1 MERKKEA
8 GILITLGGGICWG
21 ISGCFGQFLF
31 VEKNITAEWLVAIR
45 LIFAGALLIMM
56 GFAIQ
61 KGKMLEVF
69 KNKAD
74 TKQLLIFSLLG
85 MLMCQYT
92 YFAAIQHSNAGTA
105 TVLQFLNPLI
115 ILAVVCVKGRRLPS
129 RVELWAIMA
138 ALLGTFL
145 LSTRGDIYNMS
156 LTGTALFFGLSSA
169 LGAAL
174 YSLLSGGLM
183 RKYGVYVVVGYGMLF
198 AGVIMVPFVRPW
210 NYPILWDTGTILGVL
225 GVVVIG
231 TAVAFSLF
239 LKGVSLVGPFMGSL
253 LGSIEPVTAIV
264 VSVLFLGSVFHPVE
278 LVGFILILGTVLG
291 LSFYSRK
298 EENVRSQ
305 DLEA

>member
-1 MERKKEA
+1 MERRKEA

-56 GFAIQ
+56 GFVIQ

-129 RVELWAIMA
+129 RVELWAIIA

-183 RKYGVYVVVGYGMLF
+183 KKYGVYVVVGYGMLF
-198 AGVIMVPFVRPW
+198 AGAIMVPFVRPW

-264 VSVLFLGSVFHPVE
+264 VSVLFLGSMFHPVE

-305 DLEA
+305 D